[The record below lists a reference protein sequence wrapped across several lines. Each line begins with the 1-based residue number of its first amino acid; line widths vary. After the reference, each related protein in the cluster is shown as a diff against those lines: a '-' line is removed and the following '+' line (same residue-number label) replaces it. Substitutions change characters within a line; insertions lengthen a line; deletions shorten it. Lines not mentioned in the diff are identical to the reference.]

1 MAYAATKELAHEL
14 IDRMDPGQLPVAVE
28 VLAKMLDP
36 DDLGFAPIARR
47 DPGSAEGDPARAVQD
62 APLDSVVDLLA
73 KYGLTPEEFER
84 LGRLPL
90 ETFAGTAI

>member
-14 IDRMDPGQLPVAVE
+14 IDRMDPGQLPAAVE

-36 DDLGFAPIARR
+36 DDLGFASIALR
-47 DPGSAEGDPARAVQD
+47 DAVTEDGDRSRGAPA
-62 APLDSVVDLLA
+62 DSVEDLLA

-84 LGRLPL
+84 LGQLPL
-90 ETFAGTAI
+90 DRFAETTM